1 MKHCLYIFILLAIV
15 HLSSAG
21 EPLKLM
27 CDVDVSILEGEE
39 IVFCS
44 ADPNFLHATPGF
56 IAYAWT
62 GPQTGS
68 SSSLQPTSSGQYIV
82 TAIDAVGCVSKDT
95 IQVTINPSPVGVILS
110 SEGNVLCPG
119 SAGTLLSMNEPFA
132 SYLWSDGSTNSTLQI
147 QQGGTYTVDYI
158 DFNGCAGT
166 SAITILQPN
175 FALSLNGSETVCSG
189 STTTIVASGGGTY
202 LWSTGETGPS
212 IVVAPTANTS
222 YSVIIMNGSCS
233 TTLTQNIYYLD
244 IPAATVEDTFY
255 VNPGNYVEL
264 SGPDGYTSY
273 TWTPYQDLSSFS
285 TQLTN
290 FIGDSTTQYN
300 VFSTAPNGCER
311 NDSIVVIVLRF
322 DAPTGFSPNGDLIND
337 LFVVP
342 GIEIFNAKLTVFN
355 RWGDKVYERDHYQND
370 WDGTCG
376 TPLCMGQGPLPE
388 GTYYYSITV
397 SNSQV
402 DGFTTIKR

>member
-1 MKHCLYIFILLAIV
+1 MKHFLSILVLFFSIQWA
-15 HLSSAG
+15 SAN
-21 EPLKLM
+21 EPLRLN
-27 CDVDVSILEGEE
+27 CDVDVSILEGDA
-39 IVFCS
+39 ISFCS
-44 ADPNFLHATPGF
+44 ADPNFIHATTGF

-68 SSSLQPTSSGQYIV
+68 NSSLQPTSSGQYIV

-110 SEGNVLCPG
+110 SEGNVICPG
-119 SAGTLLSMNEPFA
+119 SAGTLLSLSEPFA
-132 SYLWSDGSTNSTLQI
+132 SYLWSDGSVNSTLQI
-147 QQGGTYTVDYI
+147 SQGGTYTVDII
-158 DFNGCAGT
+158 DNKGCTGT

-175 FALSLNGSETVCSG
+175 FALTLNGSETVCSG
-189 STTTIVASGGGTY
+189 STTTIIASGGGTY
-202 LWSTGETGPS
+202 LWSTGETSAS
-212 IVVAPTANTS
+212 IVVSPTENTT
-222 YSVIIMNGSCS
+222 YSVIVMNGSCS
-233 TTLTQNIYYLD
+233 TTLTQPIFFLD
-244 IPAATVEDTFY
+244 IPEATIEDTFF
-255 VNPGNYVEL
+255 VNPGNYIEL

-273 TWTPYQDLSSFS
+273 TWTPYQNLSSFS

-290 FIGDSTTQYN
+290 FIGDSTTHYN

-322 DAPTGFSPNGDLIND
+322 NVPNGFSPNGDLVND
-337 LFVVP
+337 LFVIP
-342 GIEIFNAKLTVFN
+342 GIEAFNAKLTVFN
-355 RWGDKVYERDHYQND
+355 RWGDIVFESSKYENN

-376 TPLCMGQGPLPE
+376 APLCMGKGPLPE

-397 SNSQV
+397 SNNQI

>member
-1 MKHCLYIFILLAIV
+1 MKFCLYIFFFFILV
-15 HLSSAG
+15 HESVAN

-27 CDVDVSILEGEE
+27 CDVDVSILEGNE
-39 IVFCS
+39 ITFCS

-68 SSSLQPTSSGQYIV
+68 SSSIQPTSSGQFIV

-119 SAGTLLSMNEPFA
+119 AGSLLSLTEPYA
-132 SYLWSDGSTNSTLQI
+132 SYLWSDGSNNSTLAI
-147 QQGGTYTVDYI
+147 QQGGTYTVHYV
-158 DFNGCAGT
+158 DFKGCAGT

-175 FALSLNGSETVCSG
+175 FSITLNGSETVCSG
-189 STTTIVASGGGTY
+189 STTTLVASGGGTY
-202 LWSTGETGPS
+202 LWSTGETGSS
-212 IVVAPTANTS
+212 IVVAPTANTT

-233 TTLTQNIYYLD
+233 TTLTQPIYYLD
-244 IPAATVEDTFY
+244 IPEATIQDTFY

-264 SGPDGYTSY
+264 AGPDGYTSY
-273 TWTPYQDLSSFS
+273 TWTPYLDLSSFS

-290 FIGDSTTQYN
+290 FIGDSTTHYN

-311 NDSIVVIVLRF
+311 NDSIVVIVLRLE
-322 DAPTGFSPNGDLIND
+322 APTGFSPNGDLIND
-337 LFVVP
+337 LFVIP
-342 GIEIFNAKLTVFN
+342 DMETLDAKLTVFN
-355 RWGDKVYERDHYQND
+355 RWGDKVYESEHYQND

-376 TPLCMGQGPLPE
+376 TPLCIGHGPLPE

>member
-1 MKHCLYIFILLAIV
+1 
-15 HLSSAG
+15 
-21 EPLKLM
+21 
-27 CDVDVSILEGEE
+27 
-39 IVFCS
+39 
-44 ADPNFLHATPGF
+44 
-56 IAYAWT
+56 
-62 GPQTGS
+62 
-68 SSSLQPTSSGQYIV
+68 
-82 TAIDAVGCVSKDT
+82 
-95 IQVTINPSPVGVILS
+95 
-110 SEGNVLCPG
+110 LCPG
-119 SAGTLLSMNEPFA
+119 GAGSLLSLNEPFA
-132 SYLWSDGSTNSTLQI
+132 SYVWSDGSTNSTLQI
-147 QQGGTYTVDYI
+147 QQGGTYTVDYV
-158 DFNGCAGT
+158 DFKGCAGT

-175 FALSLNGSETVCSG
+175 FALTLNGSETVCSG

-202 LWSTGETGPS
+202 LWSTGETGSS

-222 YSVIIMNGSCS
+222 YSVIVMNGACS

-290 FIGDSTTQYN
+290 FIGDSTAHFN

-337 LFVVP
+337 QFVVP
-342 GIEIFNAKLTVFN
+342 GIEVFDAKLTVFN
-355 RWGDKVYERDHYQND
+355 RWGDKVYESDHYQND

-376 TPLCMGQGPLPE
+376 TPLCMGHGPLPE